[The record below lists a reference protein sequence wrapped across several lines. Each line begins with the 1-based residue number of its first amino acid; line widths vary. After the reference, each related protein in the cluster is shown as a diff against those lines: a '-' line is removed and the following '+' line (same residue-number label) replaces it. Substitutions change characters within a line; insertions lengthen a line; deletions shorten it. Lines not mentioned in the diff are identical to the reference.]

1 MRRFITIFALISPCA
16 AGEEDALQLPKS
28 KFQAT
33 ALLPPGSELKDVI
46 FPAYD
51 ENKGLVS
58 ALKAKIMTL
67 VTPEQIAAQAV
78 SIEFFNP
85 DQSSRGHVNLVQAL
99 MDRGKG
105 LLSADEPVEIQY
117 DQMTSSG
124 TGLRYFFEQ
133 RQGFLL
139 GPVNTHIRQN
149 PNEKTMKA
157 SSTKL
162 PATAALGMTLL
173 AQQLTAAPPAPMTS
187 EEVAAIQ
194 ADAAPHAPVAATAAA
209 AAKASLAADLAAS
222 EKANQATSDLLR
234 QAGLPGVPA
243 ATIPAPDKP
252 LDKKPGPTDT
262 IITSDGGFYFDAAE
276 GVFVYLKNVTVK
288 DPRFTLSG
296 ANELKIFLAK
306 KAPVTKDPKSSEEPN
321 AEKTPKPKKETGLG
335 GGFDGVERIVATG
348 AIRVVKEASEG
359 QERVEASAAIFT
371 YNAKAEQITLSG
383 GYPWIVRGNQYQRA
397 KQPDLNL
404 RIFLKP
410 FSVVTEGVWET
421 VLDIKQKP

>member
-1 MRRFITIFALISPCA
+1 MRRVLTILALISPCV

-58 ALKAKIMTL
+58 VLKAKVMTL

-85 DQSSRGHVNLVQAL
+85 DQSPRGHVNLVQAL

-139 GPVNTHIRQN
+139 GPVSTHIRQN

-187 EEVAAIQ
+187 QEVAAIQ
-194 ADAAPHAPVAATAAA
+194 ADAAPHAPVAAAAAA

-234 QAGLPGVPA
+234 QAGLPSVPA

-262 IITSDGGFYFDAAE
+262 VIDSEGGFYFDAAE

-288 DPRFTLSG
+288 DPRFNLSG

-306 KAPVTKDPKSSEEPN
+306 KPPLPKDAK
-321 AEKTPKPKKETGLG
+321 APKPSQEANFG
-335 GGFDGVERIVATG
+335 GSFDGAERVVATG
-348 AIRVVKEASEG
+348 AIRLVKEASKG
-359 QERVEASAAIFT
+359 QERIEASAAIFT
-371 YNAKAEQITLSG
+371 YNAKAEYIDLTG
-383 GYPWIVRGNQYQRA
+383 GYPWVFQGKQGSRA
-397 KQPDLNL
+397 MEPDLNL

-410 FSVVTEGVWET
+410 YKVVTEGHWET
-421 VLDIKQKP
+421 ILNPKQKP

>member
-1 MRRFITIFALISPCA
+1 MRRVLTIFALISPCA

-117 DQMTSSG
+117 DQMTSTG

-139 GPVNTHIRQN
+139 GPVSTHIRQN

-173 AQQLTAAPPAPMTS
+173 AQQLTAAAPAPMTS
-187 EEVAAIQ
+187 QEVAAIQ

-262 IITSDGGFYFDAAE
+262 VINSDGGFYFDAAE

-306 KAPVTKDPKSSEEPN
+306 KTPVTKD
-321 AEKTPKPKKETGLG
+321 PKPKKETGLG

-383 GYPWIVRGNQYQRA
+383 GYPWIVRGSQYQRA

>member
-1 MRRFITIFALISPCA
+1 LRRVLTIFALILPCA
-16 AGEEDALQLPKS
+16 AGEEDALRLPKS

-33 ALLPPGSELKDVI
+33 ALLPPGSELKDVL

-51 ENKGLVS
+51 ENNGLVS
-58 ALKAKIMTL
+58 VLKAKIMTL

-85 DQSSRGHVNLVQAL
+85 DQSPRGHVNLVQAL
-99 MDRGKG
+99 MNRGKG
-105 LLSADEPVEIQY
+105 LFSADEPVEIQY

-139 GPVNTHIRQN
+139 GPVSTHIRQN

-173 AQQLTAAPPAPMTS
+173 AQQLTAAVPAPMS
-187 EEVAAIQ
+187 SQEVAAIQ

-209 AAKASLAADLAAS
+209 AAKASLAADLTAS

-234 QAGLPGVPA
+234 QADLPGVPA

-252 LDKKPGPTDT
+252 LDKKPSQTDT
-262 IITSDGGFYFDAAE
+262 VITSDGGFYFDAAE

-306 KAPVTKDPKSSEEPN
+306 KTPVTKD
-321 AEKTPKPKKETGLG
+321 PKPKKETGLG

-371 YNAKAEQITLSG
+371 YHAKAEQITLSG